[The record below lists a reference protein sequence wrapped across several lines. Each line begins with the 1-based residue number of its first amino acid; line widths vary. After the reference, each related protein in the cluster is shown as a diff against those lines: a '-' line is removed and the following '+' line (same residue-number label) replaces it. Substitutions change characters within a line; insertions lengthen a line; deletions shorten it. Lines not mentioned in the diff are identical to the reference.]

1 MGRKGSPNQTAIGF
15 AVIGVLV
22 TAIVGSFAYVAGWL
36 SPGLLTPERF
46 VDGFEEVS
54 GVHPGFRRNHAKG
67 VCVAGYFDSNGN
79 GAKLSKAVVFER
91 GRVPI
96 IGRFSLPGGNPE
108 VADSPGS
115 IRGLGVAF
123 RPTRGEEWRTA
134 TINIPVFVVNNPQ
147 AFYDQLLTSKPEP
160 ATGAADPARM
170 KAFLDTHPRPRE
182 RLRSSRLN
190 HFLPASTMPP
200 TTVSTRFAL

>member
-96 IGRFSLPGGNPE
+96 IGRPAAIPRWPTHQVRYVVLESLSGRPAARNGEQRP
-108 VADSPGS
+108 S
-115 IRGLGVAF
+115 I
-123 RPTRGEEWRTA
+123 
-134 TINIPVFVVNNPQ
+134 
-147 AFYDQLLTSKPEP
+147 S
-160 ATGAADPARM
+160 
-170 KAFLDTHPRPRE
+170 
-182 RLRSSRLN
+182 RSSW
-190 HFLPASTMPP
+190 STIRKRSMINC
-200 TTVSTRFAL
+200 